1 MTYLES
7 EMRKTAM
14 TYVCHVK
21 SVELQISFSDLWA
34 LICPSEPVPS
44 VPQWPAA
51 TSREL
56 LIGMRAENEFVDA
69 LCSKYEV

>member
-1 MTYLES
+1 
-7 EMRKTAM
+7 
-14 TYVCHVK
+14 
-21 SVELQISFSDLWA
+21 
-34 LICPSEPVPS
+34 

-51 TSREL
+51 TSRDL